1 MARKKEAKVEVVN
14 EVAISKTLVLVT
26 YSDGTSE
33 IRFKLTS
40 DELEKLVAAVS
51 PADDDEEDEDEED
64 EDEDED
70 EEEDDE
76 DEEEDDEED
85 EEDEEEDD
93 EDEDEDEEE
102 DDEDEEAAAPS
113 PEELAGMD
121 FEELEDVCDDHSL
134 DVDPDD
140 YEEEDIEKFRKAI
153 AKELGITLPKAKKE
167 TKAKG
172 KKGKK

>member
-51 PADDDEEDEDEED
+51 PAE
-64 EDEDED
+64 

-76 DEEEDDEED
+76 DEEDDE
-85 EEDEEEDD
+85 
-93 EDEDEDEEE
+93 
-102 DDEDEEAAAPS
+102 EEAAAPS

-153 AKELGITLPKAKKE
+153 AKELGITLPKAQKE

>member
-51 PADDDEEDEDEED
+51 PAEEEDEDEED
-64 EDEDED
+64 EDEED
-70 EEEDDE
+70 EEEE
-76 DEEEDDEED
+76 DEEEEDEDEED
-85 EEDEEEDD
+85 EEEEVEEEDD
-93 EDEDEDEEE
+93 EDEDDEDED
-102 DDEDEEAAAPS
+102 DDEEEAAAPS